1 MGLEHLHVKGSLV
14 AVHQIFSMR
23 QTEAADREGEAP
35 AQSVKKTSGKK
46 QAGPGGSRCGEEDK
60 AVTGGENWSYG
71 IIYLTFL
78 LANF

>member
-1 MGLEHLHVKGSLV
+1 
-14 AVHQIFSMR
+14 MR

-60 AVTGGENWSYG
+60 AVTGGEN
-71 IIYLTFL
+71 
-78 LANF
+78 